1 MKRLALD
8 GFSSP
13 ARLKVLSELGGLWS
27 LLQLLTFLGKVSF
40 FPGRGWG

>member
-27 LLQLLTFLGKVSF
+27 LLQLLTFLPWEGMGVTCRK
-40 FPGRGWG
+40 